1 MAYLKAPR
9 PGITYDG
16 VGVAGTDPDPDR
28 DGDTQKSHII
38 ELKHKAALG
47 FYFFLAVFSIKG
59 ADNPL
64 TNCGLNYEGV
74 GEGGRGEYIHRNT
87 YKTASL
93 MALPVTHAS

>member
-47 FYFFLAVFSIKG
+47 FYFFFGSVLYKRGRQSPDKLWLKLRG
-59 ADNPL
+59 
-64 TNCGLNYEGV
+64 GWGG
-74 GEGGRGEYIHRNT
+74 GEGGIY
-87 YKTASL
+87 
-93 MALPVTHAS
+93 P